1 VQECLHRSR
10 AAAKGTVQKQA
21 IVQKAFDQKRG
32 QTIGQKTVQGKQQQQ
47 SKHAKVRIQI
57 PFGTGLIDPHLRPP
71 LLFHYFIYCNTVS
84 YFFQQK
90 DCILS
95 KNVLK

>member
-10 AAAKGTVQKQA
+10 AAAKGAVQKQA

-47 SKHAKVRIQI
+47 SKRAKVRIQI
-57 PFGTGLIDPHLRPP
+57 PFGTGLIDPHRRSP
-71 LLFHYFIYCNTVS
+71 LFVS
-84 YFFQQK
+84 SFY
-90 DCILS
+90 L
-95 KNVLK
+95 L